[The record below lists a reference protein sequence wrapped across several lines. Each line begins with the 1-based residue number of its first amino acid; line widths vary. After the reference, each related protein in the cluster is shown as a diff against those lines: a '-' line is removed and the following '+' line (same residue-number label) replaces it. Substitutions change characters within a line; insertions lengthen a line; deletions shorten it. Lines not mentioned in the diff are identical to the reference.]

1 LLVDLLFAIT
11 TLLIVWLG
19 WSAGLA
25 RTFFATLAGFFAIL
39 AAKKYPYQEGMNSYL
54 IFLIASVFVIM
65 IGVFTVRVINFLY
78 LNILDRIG
86 GMLLSVCVWLVV
98 FIYVVIPAIVSWTQI
113 DVRNSYVYSVIVI
126 INTMHSK
133 TPIFKDYIP
142 PFLEKH
148 QK

>member
-11 TLLIVWLG
+11 TLLIIWLG

-25 RTFFATLAGFFAIL
+25 RTFFAVIAGFIAIL
-39 AAKKYPYQEGMNSYL
+39 AANKYPYQEGMNSYL

-65 IGVFTVRVINFLY
+65 IGAFTVRVINFFY

-86 GMLLSVCVWLVV
+86 GMLLSVCVWLVA
-98 FIYVVIPAIVSWTQI
+98 FIYVVIPIIVSWQQI
-113 DVRNSYVYSVIVI
+113 DVRNSYLYSVI

>member
-11 TLLIVWLG
+11 TLLIIWLG
-19 WSAGLA
+19 WFAGLA
-25 RTFFATLAGFFAIL
+25 RTFFAVIAGVIAIL
-39 AAKKYPYQEGMNSYL
+39 AANKYPYQEGMNSYL
-54 IFLIASVFVIM
+54 IFLIAAVFVIM
-65 IGVFTVRVINFLY
+65 IGVFTLRVINFFY
-78 LNILDRIG
+78 LNILDRVG

-98 FIYVVIPAIVSWTQI
+98 FIYVVTPTIVSWSQI
-113 DVRNSYVYSVIVI
+113 DVRNSYVYSGI

-142 PFLEKH
+142 PFLEKY